1 MSDYNNPF
9 ETKPIERVKNDIHEI
24 NRNLN
29 KMKTD
34 LISMRADISIIKD
47 FIKERE
53 RINEENKNISTGWFW

>member
-9 ETKPIERVKNDIHEI
+9 ESKPIERVKNDIHEV
-24 NRNLN
+24 NRNIY
-29 KMKTD
+29 KIKTD

-53 RINEENKNISTGWFW
+53 RNEENKNISKGWFIW